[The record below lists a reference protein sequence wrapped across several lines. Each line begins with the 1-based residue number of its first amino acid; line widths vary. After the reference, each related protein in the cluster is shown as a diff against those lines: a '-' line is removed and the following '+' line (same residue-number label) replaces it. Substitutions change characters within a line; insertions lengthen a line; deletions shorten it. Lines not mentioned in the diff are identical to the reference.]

1 MAELVT
7 ALHLH
12 GLRDHCGWA
21 RIYRS
26 LVELDGVEEVQLSL
40 LRGLAVVRHDARCD
54 WPTLASTIESGG
66 CSAERVTRCRRRRP
80 AADAVDATERTRT
93 RTGGRVRAA

>member
-1 MAELVT
+1 MADLVT

-12 GLRDHCGWA
+12 GLRDHCGWT

-26 LVELDGVEEVQLSL
+26 LVELDGVREVQLSL
-40 LRGLAVVRHDARCD
+40 LRGLAVVRHDPRCD
-54 WPTLASTIESGG
+54 WPTLASTIESAG
-66 CSAERVTRCRRRRP
+66 CSAERVTRCRRRG
-80 AADAVDATERTRT
+80 ATVDAVDASERT